1 MSPTKPV
8 SLLHGKRFWI
18 VGFLFFNVVINYID
32 RVNLSIAAPV
42 IAKHFHWDAATM
54 GWIFA
59 GYLWTY
65 AACLLP
71 SGWLADRFGARHV
84 GAIAIFIWS
93 AAAML
98 TGAVTN
104 FASMILA
111 RLGLGVG
118 EANCFPMCNKV
129 VRQWFPAEERG
140 FATGIFHAGVFVSIA
155 LTTPLV
161 AWVVLRA
168 GWRLSFIIFGS
179 LGFVW
184 LALWLKWFQPP
195 ESCSWLPESER
206 QYIVKRRDGG
216 PASATSGAARKMSFA
231 QSVAPLLR
239 QKSMWGLF
247 ITQGCANYMQYLFL
261 AWLPSYLVQAR
272 GMNLMKAG
280 IYTAIPYLIG
290 GLFEITLGKV
300 SDRILTPERLK
311 QGKRRNQVAL
321 FVLLTS
327 VVLLINTVNSSFAII
342 AIITVVLSCNTTVLM
357 FMYALTNDLIEDPRV
372 AGTVF
377 GMLLLGGNIFG
388 LFAPI
393 VTGYIVKST
402 GRFDS
407 AFVIAG
413 VLALIGAA
421 VILTM
426 TRRPVHGPVEA
437 EFGAPLAASGR

>member
-1 MSPTKPV
+1 
-8 SLLHGKRFWI
+8 
-18 VGFLFFNVVINYID
+18 
-32 RVNLSIAAPV
+32 
-42 IAKHFHWDAATM
+42 
-54 GWIFA
+54 
-59 GYLWTY
+59 
-65 AACLLP
+65 
-71 SGWLADRFGARHV
+71 
-84 GAIAIFIWS
+84 
-93 AAAML
+93 
-98 TGAVTN
+98 
-104 FASMILA
+104 
-111 RLGLGVG
+111 
-118 EANCFPMCNKV
+118 
-129 VRQWFPAEERG
+129 
-140 FATGIFHAGVFVSIA
+140 
-155 LTTPLV
+155 
-161 AWVVLRA
+161 
-168 GWRLSFIIFGS
+168 
-179 LGFVW
+179 
-184 LALWLKWFQPP
+184 
-195 ESCSWLPESER
+195 
-206 QYIVKRRDGG
+206 
-216 PASATSGAARKMSFA
+216 
-231 QSVAPLLR
+231 
-239 QKSMWGLF
+239 
-247 ITQGCANYMQYLFL
+247 MQYLFL

-377 GMLLLGGNIFG
+377 GMLLLGGNVFG